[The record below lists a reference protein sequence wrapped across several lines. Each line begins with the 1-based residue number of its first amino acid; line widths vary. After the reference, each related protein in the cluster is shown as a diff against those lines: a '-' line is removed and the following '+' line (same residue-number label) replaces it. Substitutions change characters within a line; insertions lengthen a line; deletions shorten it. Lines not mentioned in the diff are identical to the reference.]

1 MIMDACEK
9 SDSVSL
15 YSLHCCQ
22 YIFMYHILTINSI
35 RNNNAIQERI
45 GQQPVQ
51 CNVRYN
57 Y

>member
-1 MIMDACEK
+1 MDACEK